1 MRSSKNLEAG
11 NAMKNPATSQLL
23 NLNIWS
29 FPVTTLPTSSEA
41 KTDIATSEHDNPYI
55 AYGEAAS
62 RTRII
67 GKLLKFNKFGDWVA
81 GESADEMP
89 IGTELV
95 AHMGELMIGW
105 IKWEDGKPTEQVM
118 GRLADNFHPPLRSE
132 LGDLERDDW
141 APDGSGAP
149 RDPWQFSNYL
159 ILMNPENGDLYTYA
173 SGSKGGKQAVGELS
187 KQYGKAMRHRPDQ
200 FPVIALGAGEYP
212 HPNKQFGNIK
222 IPKLEIVAWMERGVI
237 DEALNSMESG
247 NGELEK
253 PAEPPTKRQVPRDY
267 RPSPSAAKLPKA
279 RF

>member
-1 MRSSKNLEAG
+1 MA
-11 NAMKNPATSQLL
+11 
-23 NLNIWS
+23 NI
-29 FPVTTLPTSSEA
+29 PMEREQ
-41 KTDIATSEHDNPYI
+41 KTEIATSEDYNPYI
-55 AYGEAAS
+55 DYGNTADRS
-62 RTRII
+62 NII
-67 GKLLKFNKFGDWVA
+67 GKLLKFTKLGDWVY
-81 GESADEMP
+81 GEDGSPMP
-89 IGTELV
+89 EGHRLI
-95 AHMGELMIGW
+95 AHMGDLAVGW

-141 APDGSGAP
+141 AADGSGAP

-253 PAEPPTKRQVPRDY
+253 PAEPPIKRQVPRDY